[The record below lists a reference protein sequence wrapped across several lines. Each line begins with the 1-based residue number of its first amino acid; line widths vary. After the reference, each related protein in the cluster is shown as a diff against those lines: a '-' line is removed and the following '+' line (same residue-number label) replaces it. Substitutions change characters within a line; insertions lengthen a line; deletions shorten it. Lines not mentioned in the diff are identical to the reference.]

1 MTAAENF
8 LTAILGCGADDL
20 SMLEN
25 VGYSWEDILSQMDFP
40 DRYQFNDVIRTVT
53 DLGII
58 DIKDWIEA
66 RLQEPDISDDERT
79 ALKSLNPDADIEAYC
94 NYLATYVSFKGRAN
108 VYRKYCADALEHF
121 RDMTGLVING

>member
-25 VGYSWEDILSQMDFP
+25 VGYSWEDVLSQMDFP
-40 DRYQFNDVIRTVT
+40 DRYKFNDVIRTVT

-58 DIKDWIEA
+58 DIKGWIEA

-79 ALKSLNPDADIEAYC
+79 ALKSLNPDTDIEMYC
-94 NYLATYVSFKGRAN
+94 NYLSTYVSFKERAS
-108 VYRKYCADALEHF
+108 VYRKYCRDALEHF
-121 RDMTGLVING
+121 RDMTGLAING